1 MMNPK
6 FITWFG
12 HREKRKNFSRQTGLI
27 CALLIS
33 GIAYAKSP
41 PKIAECD
48 VFPAD
53 HIWNVPVDN
62 LPVDANSDAYITTI
76 GTDAH
81 LHPDFGSWWEGI
93 PIGIPYNIVS
103 GLEPKVSVNFDY
115 YSESDPGP
123 YPIPPSPSIEG
134 GDDRHLLV
142 VDRGNCVLY
151 ELYRAILQ
159 PDGSWHAGS
168 GAIFDLKSYQLRP
181 ETWTSADAAGLPI
194 LPGLVRYEEVAS
206 GEINHAIR
214 FTARQTRGEYIWP
227 ARHKASNLTS
237 FQYPPMGQRFRLR
250 ANFDISSFS
259 SQVQVILR
267 ALKKYGIILADNG
280 GNWFITGVH
289 DERWDNDILA
299 ELKKVK
305 GSDFEAVD
313 VSSLIIEPNSGQA
326 RSMPTSE

>member
-181 ETWTSADAAGLPI
+181 ETWTSADAAGLPS
-194 LPGLVRYEEVAS
+194 LE
-206 GEINHAIR
+206 
-214 FTARQTRGEYIWP
+214 F
-227 ARHKASNLTS
+227 
-237 FQYPPMGQRFRLR
+237 
-250 ANFDISSFS
+250 
-259 SQVQVILR
+259 
-267 ALKKYGIILADNG
+267 KK
-280 GNWFITGVH
+280 
-289 DERWDNDILA
+289 
-299 ELKKVK
+299 
-305 GSDFEAVD
+305 
-313 VSSLIIEPNSGQA
+313 
-326 RSMPTSE
+326 M